1 MGLKKRDL
9 NRSLYKEEVNA
20 SESLFSIKQ
29 QETSFPTPFSHRM
42 FSGGTESESFS
53 LGEGVSDTPAGNK
66 VAVCIFEQG
75 DPHSL
80 ILLTFTHLAQVNQ
93 QPKL

>member
-1 MGLKKRDL
+1 
-9 NRSLYKEEVNA
+9 
-20 SESLFSIKQ
+20 
-29 QETSFPTPFSHRM
+29 M